1 MQTKGNKWCCR
12 NTVGNVGLGNS
23 DVASIFSDMKL
34 SKDERRG
41 FQLYEEAFG
50 SSDEP
55 DVRRLIAM
63 YLMGEYS
70 IFLQGWDKEVIA
82 FAIIKHVGD
91 MVQLKTAHVE
101 YLCVDSALRSQGL
114 GGRFVKEIV
123 KHYLQMYN
131 LLTLQCSD
139 DLIGFYRRNGFEV
152 LSTESY
158 WQRDRYNMMFVAD
171 DPNRK
176 KVEKAKEKI
185 ANGITEK
192 MNREVWQ
199 WLA

>member
-1 MQTKGNKWCCR
+1 
-12 NTVGNVGLGNS
+12 
-23 DVASIFSDMKL
+23 MKL
-34 SKDERRG
+34 SRNERRG

-55 DVRRLIAM
+55 DVQKLIEM

-70 IFLQGWDKEVIA
+70 LFLQGRDKEVVA
-82 FAIIKHVGD
+82 FAIVRNVGD
-91 MVQLKTAHVE
+91 MVQLKTAHIE
-101 YLCVDSALRSQGL
+101 YLCVDAALRSQGM

-139 DLIGFYRRNGFEV
+139 ELVAFYRRNGFEV

-158 WQRDRYNMMFVAD
+158 WQTDRYNMMCVTD
-171 DPNRK
+171 ESGRK

-185 ANGITEK
+185 ADGITEK